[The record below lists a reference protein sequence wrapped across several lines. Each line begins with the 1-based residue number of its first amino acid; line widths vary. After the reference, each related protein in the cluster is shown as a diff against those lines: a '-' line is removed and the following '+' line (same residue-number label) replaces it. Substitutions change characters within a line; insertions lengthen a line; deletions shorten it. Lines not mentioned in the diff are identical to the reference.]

1 MSKFNTNKT
10 ASETPVSSYEG
21 GTVYERKLEDEWQ
34 NMLFSSVLEDG
45 YYESAATQTDRYIDL
60 TRQMADKY
68 GEDFVAKAA
77 VFSRNVLGLRSISAL
92 TAALLNSRRFEGK
105 RGFYASYFHRPDD
118 VAEVFAA
125 VKTLDDKRSHGLI
138 RGAADYV
145 SGLDDYRLGKY
156 QMRGKEFNL
165 LDLVNLTH
173 AHSDAIDRLKASTL
187 RTPDTWEVAI
197 SAAENEDTRAR
208 EWIRLVEEGKL
219 GYLALIRNLR
229 NIVKAAAT
237 LYDVPKSNAWLA
249 DELALRICD
258 KTAIERS
265 LVYPHQIYAAWV
277 ALQIA
282 QMACPASVEQALETA
297 FIASLVN
304 MPAFD
309 GTTAVIVD
317 VSGSMQQTFSK
328 FSSLSILQIS
338 AVFAAAFLMLNPT
351 TQVVKFGSAAKLCDY
366 ANLRL
371 SPFRLIEA
379 ISDNEGM
386 GYSTNITA
394 AFDAIN
400 VPADRILLFSD
411 MQVMDAS
418 YDDYYSCYVPDCRSG
433 FDAYRAFKR
442 RCACAPHI
450 YSFDLG
456 NYHSQLTPPKTG
468 DISYITTLNDK
479 VFRIAKMQESGKT
492 LVDII
497 QEWNVVE

>member
-1 MSKFNTNKT
+1 MKFNANKT
-10 ASETPVSSYEG
+10 ATEPSVTSYEG
-21 GTVYERKLEDEWQ
+21 GAVYERTLEDEWQ

-45 YYESAATQTDRYIDL
+45 FYESADQQAERYIDL

-68 GEDFVAKAA
+68 GEQFVAKAA
-77 VFSRNVLGLRSISAL
+77 TFSRNVLGLRSISAL
-92 TAALLNSRRFEGK
+92 TAALLNSRQFENK
-105 RGFYASYFHRPDD
+105 RSFYASYFRRPDD

-145 SGLDDYRLGKY
+145 SRLDDYRLGKY

-173 AHSDAIDRLKASTL
+173 AHSDAIDRLKAGTL
-187 RTPDTWEVAI
+187 DTPDTWEVAI
-197 SAAENEDTRAR
+197 SAAPDADARAH
-208 EWIRLVEEGKL
+208 EWIRLVETDKL

-229 NIVKAAAT
+229 NIVRAAAT
-237 LYDVPKSNAWLA
+237 MPDGPTWIL
-249 DELALRICD
+249 DELVTRVAD
-258 KTAIERS
+258 AEAIKRS

-277 ALQIA
+277 ALRA
-282 QMACPASVEQALETA
+282 ADVACPASVENALETA
-297 FIASLVN
+297 FEYSLSN
-304 MPAFD
+304 MPEFD
-309 GTTAVIVD
+309 GTTAIIID
-317 VSGSMQQTFSK
+317 VSGSMTQTFSK
-328 FSSLSILQIS
+328 FSSLSVLQIS
-338 AVFAAAFLMLNPT
+338 AVFAAAFLMNNPT

-418 YDDYYSCYVPDCRSG
+418 YDDYYSRYVPDCRSG

-479 VFRIAKMQESGKT
+479 VFLIAKMQESGRN

-497 QEWNVVE
+497 QEWNMIE